1 MMTIGHGRSSLKK
14 AAEASNDKWG
24 KVLRISLTLISF
36 FPGFTWVP
44 PATWPLRH
52 YINFFKGGALD
63 QLYGQSVH
71 SDKMFEMYGEN
82 APQFL
87 LQLAI
92 LLKENGELEPQQIFK
107 LVFTNQA
114 ILTSFLS
121 LLKRSVSVYLQ
132 LAPRQ
137 KSGEKQHDRYVPY
150 TNWKNSLIVGLLM
163 LLTVTARVLSLAVYF
178 GSCFP
183 MFGKDNQ
190 GELIL

>member
-1 MMTIGHGRSSLKK
+1 MRAVYYKALRMTLLAKNLVKYSNCVTLPCRNGDIYYCIATIVFIVLPFCLMMTIGHGRSSLKK

-107 LVFTNQA
+107 
-114 ILTSFLS
+114 
-121 LLKRSVSVYLQ
+121 
-132 LAPRQ
+132 
-137 KSGEKQHDRYVPY
+137 
-150 TNWKNSLIVGLLM
+150 
-163 LLTVTARVLSLAVYF
+163 
-178 GSCFP
+178 
-183 MFGKDNQ
+183 
-190 GELIL
+190 